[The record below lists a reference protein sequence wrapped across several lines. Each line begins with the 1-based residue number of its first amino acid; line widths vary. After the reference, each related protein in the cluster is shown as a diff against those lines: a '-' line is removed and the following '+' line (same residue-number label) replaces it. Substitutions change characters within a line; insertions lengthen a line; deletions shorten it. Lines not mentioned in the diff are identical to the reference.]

1 MKALDIAIYLWI
13 LQLCL
18 FIVGNVYGAFTYDQP
33 SALIGKSDIENIIAH
48 KGEQPIDTIK
58 RILSQFLT
66 VDSIAALGGALV
78 IGGIA
83 LASGRSV
90 FEAILLAIS
99 IGVGL
104 FFFGRIL
111 WYAFSIG
118 SLIKAIVEGFTY
130 GYATVDPSIEWG
142 LNVIGYIISFMAV
155 MDWWRGISTRQMG

>member
-18 FIVGNVYGAFTYDQP
+18 FIVGNVYGAFSYDQP
-33 SALIGKSDIENIIAH
+33 QALIGKSDIENIIAH
-48 KGEQPIDTIK
+48 QGEQPINTIV
-58 RILSQFLT
+58 RILNQFLKPDT
-66 VDSIAALGGALV
+66 LIALGGALV
-78 IGGIA
+78 VGGIA
-83 LASGRSV
+83 LGSGRSV

-118 SLIKAIVEGFTY
+118 SLIKVIVEGFTN
-130 GYATVDPSIEWG
+130 GYATIDWSIEWG
-142 LNVIGYIISFMAV
+142 LNAIGYIVSFMAI